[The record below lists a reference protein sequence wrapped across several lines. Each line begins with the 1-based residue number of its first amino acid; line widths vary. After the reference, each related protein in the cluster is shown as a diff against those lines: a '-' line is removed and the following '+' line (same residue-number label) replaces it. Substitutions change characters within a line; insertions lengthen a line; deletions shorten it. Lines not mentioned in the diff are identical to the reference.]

1 MRITNNVERR
11 LFAEVALGNEWRSE
25 RKKYEEQ
32 DERSHAVDYKP
43 LGSALLR
50 LAAIHLSL
58 RWYDAPR
65 TAGTDFRVNGSQ
77 PYTAE
82 SYPG

>member
-32 DERSHAVDYKP
+32 DERSHAVDYKSFIN
-43 LGSALLR
+43 LDQLCRKGRSDL
-50 LAAIHLSL
+50 
-58 RWYDAPR
+58 
-65 TAGTDFRVNGSQ
+65 V
-77 PYTAE
+77 
-82 SYPG
+82 